1 MPLHWNL
8 TFFAFA
14 KTRPTGFASSIGLCT
29 CKKNISHSQKLGKLS
44 IQKHVW
50 QDITLLSECQV
61 FKVTLPMDLVFS
73 FISMWGD
80 FSLQQNQKVYTG
92 GKTLQYRL
100 SLFLFS
106 LVSGECFT
114 VRNLT
119 QTRTMWKSFHSMTGM
134 SNSFWYRDHIQPDK
148 MSNGEDRYI
157 TNIIT
162 YT

>member
-8 TFFAFA
+8 TFLHLQ
-14 KTRPTGFASSIGLCT
+14 RQDRRGLLPALDYVHV
-29 CKKNISHSQKLGKLS
+29 KKNISHSQKLGKLS

-61 FKVTLPMDLVFS
+61 FKVTLSMDFVFS

-92 GKTLQYRL
+92 GKTLQYSL

-114 VRNLT
+114 VCNLT

-134 SNSFWYRDHIQPDK
+134 SNSSWFRDHIQPDK
-148 MSNGEDRYI
+148 MSSGEDRYI